1 MTRSGRNDDAWDN
14 ICLNPHHKAHDEGRE
29 SGRSDGAIAGYEE
42 GFRLGQT
49 MALSYGIEVGFV
61 RGVLSLLQSDLQLM
75 VTDEDKL
82 ERIKKSLLSLQAVLD
97 DFPTP
102 DDVLI
107 SATPQVR
114 EEKTTPDASLP
125 IDYKG
130 KKVQRSNKIDETLD
144 ISNKMQRICARFKLL
159 TVQLHVPSLSLKNVF
174 DNTTNVSTLPCD
186 QTSKTLVKELE
197 ETSEW

>member
-1 MTRSGRNDDAWDN
+1 
-14 ICLNPHHKAHDEGRE
+14 
-29 SGRSDGAIAGYEE
+29 
-42 GFRLGQT
+42 

-61 RGVLSLLQSDLQLM
+61 RGVLSLLQRDLQLM

-82 ERIKKSLLSLQAVLD
+82 ERIKKSLLSLQAALD

-144 ISNKMQRICARFKLL
+144 ILNKMQRIRARFKLL
-159 TVQLHVPSLSLKNVF
+159 TVQLQVPSLSLKHVF
-174 DNTTNVSTLPCD
+174 DDTTNVSTLPYD
-186 QTSKTLVKELE
+186 QTSKTLAEELE
-197 ETSEW
+197 ETTEW